1 MKIFVKKN
9 IAQKLSREFSLYGYF
24 NIFEILYQFR
34 FFFLYHYFIYFS
46 IILFLLQSLK
56 YINNIIKLKY

>member
-34 FFFLYHYFIYFS
+34 FFFFVSLLYLFFYYFIPS
-46 IILFLLQSLK
+46 AIS
-56 YINNIIKLKY
+56 